1 MSVSMISPEFVDRFF
16 MKFGESKEFAAL
28 HWQRSERELSIK
40 CREWLP
46 TSEGTTPIFTILLPG
61 SECD

>member
-28 HWQRSERELSIK
+28 H
-40 CREWLP
+40 
-46 TSEGTTPIFTILLPG
+46 
-61 SECD
+61 